1 MIDVPEILDDGTP
14 FVDLQAAIQAAWIA
28 GERQIAA
35 ELSRRY
41 GLYNKLCLR
50 CAVPSQSVWAWAHD
64 RSPDC
69 VPDSILARLC
79 QPCQHEELAPYTK
92 YTKPVQ
98 IIDGPGWTCA
108 TKTQCPVDLKPM
120 LDKLKDALAKLPP
133 VEIVTVKPWK

>member
-1 MIDVPEILDDGTP
+1 MIDVPEILPDGTL

-35 ELSRRY
+35 ELSKRY
-41 GLYNKLCLR
+41 RLYNKLCLR

-92 YTKPVQ
+92 PVQ
-98 IIDGPGWTCA
+98 IIDGPGWTC
-108 TKTQCPVDLKPM
+108 KTMTTCPVDLKPM
-120 LDKLKDALAKLPP
+120 LDDLKAALAKLPAIEFKFTKWP
-133 VEIVTVKPWK
+133 VE